1 MPLNSTLTLHLIIYT
16 LDPTPTILCMKLPLS
31 SAQLHFWSKIIKIRG
46 TQMQYLCYIIVIHSY
61 LNIFRSSE
69 NVSICPISILLK
81 NNLPYF

>member
-1 MPLNSTLTLHLIIYT
+1 MPPNSTLTLHLIVYT
-16 LDPTPTILCMKLPLS
+16 LHPTPTILYLKLPLS

-46 TQMQYLCYIIVIHSY
+46 TQVQYLCYMIVIHSY
-61 LNIFRSSE
+61 LNIFRLSE